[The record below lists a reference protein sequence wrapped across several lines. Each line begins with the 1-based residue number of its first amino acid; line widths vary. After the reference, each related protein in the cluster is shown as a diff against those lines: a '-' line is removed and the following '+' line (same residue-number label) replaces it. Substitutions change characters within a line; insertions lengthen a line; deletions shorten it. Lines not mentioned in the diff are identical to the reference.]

1 MFIGTAIAMCT
12 GRTGRNLDLKVNMK
26 LSLVK
31 SINRETNKSGGGGGE
46 LHSKQWAFVCKMP
59 LKMGVYNR
67 F

>member
-31 SINRETNKSGGGGGE
+31 SINRETNKSGGGEEGE
-46 LHSKQWAFVCKMP
+46 SCIQNNGP
-59 LKMGVYNR
+59 LYAKCH
-67 F
+67 